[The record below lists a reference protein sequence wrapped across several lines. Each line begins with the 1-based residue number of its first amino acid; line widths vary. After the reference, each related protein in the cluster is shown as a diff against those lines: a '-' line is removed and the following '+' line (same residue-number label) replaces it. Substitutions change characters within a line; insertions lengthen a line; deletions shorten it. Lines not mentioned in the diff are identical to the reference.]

1 MSVSFNISVSLPV
14 YKELTRRLEEG
25 LSHDDVIRDLLA
37 LDSPVEP
44 ENEIAVLTSLIA
56 EGALRNFGIGNR
68 EGFHSRGLWL
78 PNGTLLKA
86 RYKGNEFGGRIHSN
100 RWLDEEDK
108 VHTSP
113 SAAAYAITNTNVNG
127 LRFWEGR
134 RPEDAVWRRLD
145 VLARL

>member
-1 MSVSFNISVSLPV
+1 MSVNFTVSVSLPV

-25 LSHDDVIRDLLA
+25 LTHDDVIRDLLA

-44 ENEIAVLTSLIA
+44 ENEMAVLTSLLTVGTLKNF
-56 EGALRNFGIGNR
+56 GALNR

-78 PNGTLLKA
+78 PNGTILKA
-86 RYKGNEFGGRIHSN
+86 RYKGSEYAGRIHAN
-100 RWLDEEDK
+100 RWLDDDDK
-108 VHTSP
+108 QHTSP

-134 RPEDAVWRRLD
+134 RPEDVVWRRLD

>member
-1 MSVSFNISVSLPV
+1 MSVTFTVSVSLAV

-25 LSHDDVIRDLLA
+25 LTHDDVIREMLA

-44 ENEIAVLTSLIA
+44 ENEMVVLTSLMA
-56 EGALRNFGIGNR
+56 ETAMMGFGSANR

-78 PNGTLLKA
+78 PNGTILKA
-86 RYKGNEFGGRIHSN
+86 RYKGNEYAGRIYAN
-100 RWLDEEDK
+100 RWLDGDNK
-108 VHTSP
+108 PHSSP

-134 RPEDAVWRRLD
+134 RPDDAVWRRLD